1 MLGGVAGS
9 GSGVCKLEALGFAG
23 PSSRPSIICCH
34 SVHVWSMT
42 VVNIKTQVEEYGE
55 ESVLDFKGFHIWRDV
70 DSFLPKNALRPCLH
84 VPDIGMISLVRYYR
98 TLI

>member
-1 MLGGVAGS
+1 
-9 GSGVCKLEALGFAG
+9 
-23 PSSRPSIICCH
+23 
-34 SVHVWSMT
+34 MT